1 MPPPFPPY
9 HPPLN
14 SSRTLKEFDDFVCIF
29 PGTSDVIQLS
39 FKTVSCFEGCRFETG
54 NKKIDLI
61 TGPKLGGGARG
72 GLMRF
77 SQKAKFDLF
86 FFLKPSLTVIFVS
99 LWWSKI

>member
-61 TGPKLGGGARG
+61 TGPKLGAGG

-77 SQKAKFDLF
+77 SQKPKFDLF
-86 FFLKPSLTVIFVS
+86 FLSLP
-99 LWWSKI
+99 

>member
-1 MPPPFPPY
+1 MLCPPPPPPH
-9 HPPLN
+9 HPNHSYPYIQID
-14 SSRTLKEFDDFVCIF
+14 TEFENIICIF

-61 TGPKLGGGARG
+61 TGPKLGGAGG

-77 SQKAKFDLF
+77 SQKPKFDLF
-86 FFLKPSLTVIFVS
+86 FFEAFPYLK
-99 LWWSKI
+99 KM